1 MCIYVTVDAFIFFDT
16 EPFDLWERWTIP
28 SLATNLAPHWE
39 FLAALLNTDKKG
51 RSLGAVIATFMQL
64 LQSVHVCAR
73 LCCAFS
79 SVLILLTELRRYLDR
94 LVASWGTGQE
104 GRLAHG
110 KKKHPWVKCQP
121 IFLPCLLRLMGKA
134 NALQSSEIWLK
145 SVRIFH
151 SLWAGHHFLG
161 GSCFV
166 GFWFSVLHLQQGLC
180 AIAFHENK
188 VVVMSNCSSEWGV
201 ALTLVRLWLKLA
213 KVIKFEEY
221 SERSLGAFRAHM
233 GDLLSFGSVIWNAD
247 RN

>member
-1 MCIYVTVDAFIFFDT
+1 MLCF
-16 EPFDLWERWTIP
+16 
-28 SLATNLAPHWE
+28 SLCFNIADRA
-39 FLAALLNTDKKG
+39 AALFGSPYGQLRNRTRG
-51 RSLGAVIATFMQL
+51 EAGA
-64 LQSVHVCAR
+64 
-73 LCCAFS
+73 
-79 SVLILLTELRRYLDR
+79 
-94 LVASWGTGQE
+94 W
-104 GRLAHG
+104 
-110 KKKHPWVKCQP
+110 KKKQHPRVKCQP

-134 NALQSSEIWLK
+134 NALQPSEIWLK

-151 SLWAGHHFLG
+151 RLWAGHHFLG

-180 AIAFHENK
+180 AIAFHENR
-188 VVVMSNCSSEWGV
+188 VVVMSKCSSEWGV
-201 ALTLVRLWLKLA
+201 ALTLVRLGLKLA